1 MNCTENVDIIS
12 IFMGGMSVLSLVIGS
27 LFFIGNLTLWRTKLS
42 LEMAEIAN
50 LAYPDLHN
58 RAVEELEKL
67 NSLRRINKFIY
78 IVFFTLSL
86 VMYASYVYWTKNG
99 LPFDLMMFCISVVVT
114 VPITLFLSWF
124 GSTTRFKLMR
134 YSYYLEFLFGAIL
147 AVLWIAT
154 LFFFFYLFPWLGCL
168 TAVLFIIVGIVVIRF
183 LNKYGYKNNIL
194 WQG

>member
-1 MNCTENVDIIS
+1 MMWTENVDIIS
-12 IFMGGMSVLSLVIGS
+12 IFMGSMSVISLLAGS
-27 LFFIGNLTLWRTKLS
+27 LFLVYSITLWRTKLA
-42 LEMAEIAN
+42 LEMAEIAH
-50 LAYPDLHN
+50 LDDPDLHD
-58 RAVEELEKL
+58 RAVEELFEL
-67 NSLRRINKFIY
+67 NSLRRRNKIYY

-86 VMYASYVYWTKNG
+86 IGYAWSVYCTEKG

-114 VPITLFLSWF
+114 IPTTHFLSWF

-168 TAVLFIIVGIVVIRF
+168 TAVLFIILGLGLIKF
-183 LNKYGYKNNIL
+183 LNRFGCKK
-194 WQG
+194 